1 MERRQVIV
9 MQGVS
14 GSGKSTLARK
24 LRAAMGHFGLGR
36 CEIVSADDL
45 FFASGSYRYEPS
57 KIGEAHDE
65 CFRAFLR
72 HLASDDVKLVIVDN
86 TNTLAV
92 DIAPYMRASSALG
105 WDCRVVCVECDVK
118 TAGGRNEG
126 RAPSAVIEMQERNLE
141 HTRYPAYWLIQRVQ
155 AEDVAT
161 DNIENDAITN
171 LLWWP
176 VLSK

>member
-1 MERRQVIV
+1 MERRQVII

-24 LRAAMGHFGLGR
+24 LKAAMGHFGLGR

-45 FFASGSYRYEPS
+45 FFASGTYRYEPS
-57 KIGEAHDE
+57 KIGEAHDD
-65 CFRAFLR
+65 CFRSFLR
-72 HLASDDVKLVIVDN
+72 HLASEDVQLVLVDN
-86 TNTLAV
+86 TNTLAI
-92 DIAPYMRASSALG
+92 DIAPYMRAASAFG
-105 WDCRVVCVECDVK
+105 WLCRVLCVDVDVK
-118 TAGGRNEG
+118 TAASRNGG
-126 RAPSAVIEMQERNLE
+126 RAPNAVVEMQERNLE
-141 HTRYPAYWLIQRVQ
+141 HARYPAYWLIQRVN
-155 AEDVAT
+155 AENVAT

>member
-1 MERRQVIV
+1 MERQVII

-24 LRAAMGHFGLGR
+24 LKAAMGRFDLGR
-36 CEIVSADDL
+36 CEIVSADDS
-45 FFASGSYRYEPS
+45 FFSSGTYRYDPS

-65 CFRAFLR
+65 CFRSFLK
-72 HLASDDVKLVIVDN
+72 HLVNEDMRLIIVDN

-92 DIAPYMRASSALG
+92 DIAPYMRAASAFG
-105 WDCRVVCVECDVK
+105 WLCRVVCVACDVK
-118 TAGGRNEG
+118 TAAGRNDG
-126 RAPSAVIEMQERNLE
+126 RAPNAVVEMQERNLE
-141 HTRYPAYWLIQRVQ
+141 HARYPAYWMVQTVQ
-155 AEDVAT
+155 AESVVT
-161 DNIENDAITN
+161 DNVENDAITD